1 MGIMESS
8 VKEVLSELDPE
19 GQTIFGYVKTEG
31 KKRQKIQDKQ
41 RYEKEK
47 KEGML
52 LERKGN

>member
-31 KKRQKIQDKQ
+31 KKR
-41 RYEKEK
+41 
-47 KEGML
+47 
-52 LERKGN
+52 